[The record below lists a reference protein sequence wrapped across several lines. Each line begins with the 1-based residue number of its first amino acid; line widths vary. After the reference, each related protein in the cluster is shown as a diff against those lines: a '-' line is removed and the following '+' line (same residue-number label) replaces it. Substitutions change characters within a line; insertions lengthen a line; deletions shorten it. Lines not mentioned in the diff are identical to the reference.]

1 MCIIGIIRVIFAE
14 FMLEAVST
22 NSRSVTVRAPSVKCV
37 GVCFSLCAF
46 VFFRYVSLRV
56 CVCAWVDCSFNG
68 GPATWA

>member
-1 MCIIGIIRVIFAE
+1 MCIIGIIRAIFAE

-46 VFFRYVSLRV
+46 VFFWLCEFKSMRMCLGRLQ
-56 CVCAWVDCSFNG
+56 F
-68 GPATWA
+68 